1 MQKAA
6 LWQMVS
12 MLLQAFAIF
21 LTGFALLH
29 SAETAHYALFALSQV
44 VQGTA
49 NGVVNAL
56 CASPLLLLMNSAAT
70 SARAG
75 SEPCYDPDYGAFKS
89 YGIVALA
96 IAVTAS
102 VVQFVLAFILD
113 WPLASALTIAL
124 GCGILTFRWYLR
136 AVAQNF
142 KQGLLVVSDLIL
154 ALVQLLGLVGLFA
167 ADSLNLFNITM
178 LLLLSA
184 IFSCL
189 PYVAIFIAN
198 FTGQANWPGFQTGYQ
213 QQGRPALS
221 GMISVELATNFHSY
235 AIVLLAGATAFA
247 PIAAAAMFL
256 RPMTIVQNSLVQY
269 FRPHLVRQ
277 LTTELTN
284 KVQIRLIV
292 SHILQASVGAWLLNV
307 AAIGVVAF
315 YAINWLWPDPSTSAN
330 FLLAFGL
337 TCGWYLL
344 RSLRIHTS
352 AVLQAAD
359 CFTELARVTWI
370 SSAMLVPLVLTAL
383 MLGSPVLSIVGAIIS
398 ELWIVVRLQQLTHQ
412 LYCFRLDNK
421 CS

>member
-75 SEPCYDPDYGAFKS
+75 SELCYAPDYGSFKS

-96 IAVTAS
+96 IAVIAS
-102 VVQFVLAFILD
+102 VVQLVLAFILD

-154 ALVQLLGLVGLFA
+154 ALVQLLGLVGLFVA
-167 ADSLNLFNITM
+167 ESLNLFNITM

-198 FTGQANWPGFQTGYQ
+198 FTGQANWRGFQTGYQ
-213 QQGRPALS
+213 QQGRSALS

-277 LTTELTN
+277 LTTEIAN
-284 KVQIRLIV
+284 KVQIKRIV
-292 SHILQASVGAWLLNV
+292 SHILQASLAAWLLNV
-307 AAIGVVAF
+307 AAIGVVAYF
-315 YAINWLWPDPSTSAN
+315 AVSWLWPAPSTAAN
-330 FLLAFGL
+330 FVLAFAL

-359 CFTELARVTWI
+359 CFAELARVTWI
-370 SSAMLVPLVLTAL
+370 SSAMLVPLVLIAL
-383 MLGSPVLSIVGAIIS
+383 MLGSPVMSLVGAILS
-398 ELWIVVRLQQLTHQ
+398 ELWIVLRLMQLTN
-412 LYCFRLDNK
+412 RLGY
-421 CS
+421 

>member
-56 CASPLLLLMNSAAT
+56 CASPLLLLMNSGAT
-70 SARAG
+70 SARPG
-75 SEPCYDPDYGAFKS
+75 SETGYAPDYGAFKS

-96 IAVTAS
+96 IAIIAS
-102 VVQFVLAFILD
+102 VVQLVLAFILD

-154 ALVQLLGLVGLFA
+154 ALVQLLGLVGLFVA
-167 ADSLNLFNITM
+167 ESLNLFNITM

-198 FTGQANWPGFQTGYQ
+198 FTGQADWRGFQTGYQ

-277 LTTELTN
+277 LTTEIAN
-284 KVQIRLIV
+284 KVQIRRIV
-292 SHILQASVGAWLLNV
+292 SHILQASLAAWLLNV
-307 AAIGVVAF
+307 AAIGSVAI
-315 YAINWLWPDPSTSAN
+315 YAVSWLWPDPSTSAN
-330 FLLAFGL
+330 FVLAFAL

-359 CFTELARVTWI
+359 CFAELARVTWI
-370 SSAMLVPLVLTAL
+370 SSAMLVPLVLIAL
-383 MLGSPVLSIVGAIIS
+383 MLGSPVMSLVGAILS
-398 ELWIVVRLQQLTHQ
+398 ELWIVLRLMQLTN
-412 LYCFRLDNK
+412 RLGY
-421 CS
+421 

>member
-56 CASPLLLLMNSAAT
+56 CASPLLLLMNSGAT

-75 SEPCYDPDYGAFKS
+75 SEPCYAPDYGAFKS

-96 IAVTAS
+96 IAVIAS
-102 VVQFVLAFILD
+102 VVQLVLAFILD

-189 PYVAIFIAN
+189 PYIAIFIAN
-198 FTGQANWPGFQTGYQ
+198 FTGQANWRGFQTGYQ

-277 LTTELTN
+277 LTTEIAN
-284 KVQIRLIV
+284 KVQIRRIV
-292 SHILQASVGAWLLNV
+292 SHILQASMAAWLLNV

-315 YAINWLWPDPSTSAN
+315 FAVSWLWPDPSTSAN
-330 FLLAFGL
+330 FFLAFAL

-359 CFTELARVTWI
+359 CFAELARVTWI
-370 SSAMLVPLVLTAL
+370 SSAMLVPLVLIAL
-383 MLGSPVLSIVGAIIS
+383 MLGSPVMSLVGAILS
-398 ELWIVVRLQQLTHQ
+398 ELWIVLRLVQLTN
-412 LYCFRLDNK
+412 RLGY
-421 CS
+421 

>member
-56 CASPLLLLMNSAAT
+56 CASPLLLLMNSGAT
-70 SARAG
+70 SARPG
-75 SEPCYDPDYGAFKS
+75 SETGYAPDYGAFKS

-96 IAVTAS
+96 IAVIAS
-102 VVQFVLAFILD
+102 VVQLVLAFILD

-198 FTGQANWPGFQTGYQ
+198 FTGQANWRGFQTGYQ

-277 LTTELTN
+277 LTTEIAN
-284 KVQIRLIV
+284 KVQIKRIV
-292 SHILQASVGAWLLNV
+292 SHILQASLAAWLLNV
-307 AAIGVVAF
+307 AAIGAVAF
-315 YAINWLWPDPSTSAN
+315 FAISWLWPDPSTAAN
-330 FLLAFGL
+330 FVLAFVL

-344 RSLRIHTS
+344 RSLRIHPS
-352 AVLQAAD
+352 ALLQAAD
-359 CFTELARVTWI
+359 CFAELARVTWI
-370 SSAMLVPLVLTAL
+370 SSAMLVPLVLIAL
-383 MLGSPVLSIVGAIIS
+383 MLGSPVMSLVGAILS
-398 ELWIVVRLQQLTHQ
+398 ELWIVLRLVQLTN
-412 LYCFRLDNK
+412 RLGY
-421 CS
+421 

>member
-29 SAETAHYALFALSQV
+29 SAETAHYAMFALSQV

-56 CASPLLLLMNSAAT
+56 CASPLLLLLNSGAT
-70 SARAG
+70 SARTG
-75 SEPCYDPDYGAFKS
+75 SETGSAPDYGAFKS

-96 IAVTAS
+96 IAAIAS
-102 VVQFVLAFILD
+102 LVQSVLAFIFD
-113 WPLASALTIAL
+113 WPLASALIIAL

-167 ADSLNLFNITM
+167 ADSLNLFNITV

-235 AIVLLAGATAFA
+235 AIVLLAGPTAFA

-269 FRPHLVRQ
+269 FRPQLVREI
-277 LTTELTN
+277 TTEIAN
-284 KVQIRLIV
+284 KVQIRRII
-292 SHILQASVGAWLLNV
+292 SHILQASLAAWLLNV
-307 AAIGVVAF
+307 AAIAVVAF
-315 YAINWLWPDPSTSAN
+315 FAVSWLWPDPSTSAN
-330 FLLAFGL
+330 FVLAIAL

-359 CFTELARVTWI
+359 CFADLARVTWI
-370 SSAMLVPLVLTAL
+370 SSAMLVPLVLIAL
-383 MLGSPVLSIVGAIIS
+383 MLGSPVMSLVGAILS
-398 ELWIVVRLQQLTHQ
+398 ELWIVLRLGQLTN
-412 LYCFRLDNK
+412 RLGY
-421 CS
+421 

>member
-56 CASPLLLLMNSAAT
+56 CASPLLLLMNSGAT
-70 SARAG
+70 TARAG
-75 SEPCYDPDYGAFKS
+75 FETGYAPDDGAFKS

-96 IAVTAS
+96 IAVIAS
-102 VVQFVLAFILD
+102 VVQLVLAFILD

-154 ALVQLLGLVGLFA
+154 ALVQLLGLVGLFV

-198 FTGQANWPGFQTGYQ
+198 FTGQADWRGFQIGYK

-277 LTTELTN
+277 LTTEIAN
-284 KVQIRLIV
+284 KVQIKRIV
-292 SHILQASVGAWLLNV
+292 SHILQASLAAWLLNV
-307 AAIGVVAF
+307 AAIGVVAYF
-315 YAINWLWPDPSTSAN
+315 AVSWLWPTPSTAAN
-330 FLLAFGL
+330 FVLAFAL

-359 CFTELARVTWI
+359 CFAELARVTWI
-370 SSAMLVPLVLTAL
+370 SSAMLVPLVLIAL
-383 MLGSPVLSIVGAIIS
+383 MLGSPVMSLVGAILS
-398 ELWIVVRLQQLTHQ
+398 ELWIVLRLVQLTN
-412 LYCFRLDNK
+412 RLGY
-421 CS
+421 